1 VSIDASRLVSRNSAG
16 KVDVAQLDLASAQV
30 STIGRAIDTDT
41 LIRSVLFIAIFLSVC
56 ISFHPFLSLA
66 EPQAALNEGN
76 DRVNQIA
83 FSIMFLVVAVV
94 TARNEPRRLT
104 LLLRPVLLAVLAWCA
119 ISALASW
126 EPFLAIR
133 RLAFTLM
140 FISISGM
147 VLLLP
152 KNLRHFGD
160 MLAAVA
166 LIVIALCYLGV
177 LFAPSLSIHQL
188 TDSVDTEHAGLWR
201 GIYTQKNTAG
211 AMMVLF
217 IFVGMFVARARSFAV
232 GAFIVVSATIFLL
245 FTASKTDLSALPIVL
260 ILAAV
265 IGRGRRPAVAIVM
278 VIALIAVL
286 NLLSVGTIYF
296 EPVRNLVRTVMPD
309 ATFTGRTEI
318 WDFALRYA
326 AQRPILGY
334 GFSTFW
340 GTEEAVYG
348 LGENSSWVN
357 GANDAHNA
365 YVNLAL
371 TIGVPGLI
379 LVVLWLVALPLI
391 DFYRSPREP
400 SIAPVKMLFL
410 RICLFAAYGS
420 CFESLF
426 FGVGGIWFF
435 LLTATFGLRFL
446 SATRVTT

>member
-1 VSIDASRLVSRNSAG
+1 M
-16 KVDVAQLDLASAQV
+16 AQLDFASAHR
-30 STIGRAIDTDT
+30 STIGRAIDTDALT
-41 LIRSVLFIAIFLSVC
+41 RSIIFISVFLAVC

-66 EPQAALNEGN
+66 EPLPALSEGN
-76 DRVNQIA
+76 DRVNQIG
-83 FSIMFLVVAVV
+83 FSILFLVLAAV
-94 TARNEPRRLT
+94 TAHHEPRRLT
-104 LLLRPVLLAVLAWCA
+104 LLLRPILITVLVWCA

-126 EPFLAIR
+126 EPLLAVR

-140 FISISGM
+140 FISISAM

-152 KNLRHFGD
+152 KNVRHFSD

-188 TDSVDTEHAGLWR
+188 TDYIDTEHAGLWR

-217 IFVGMFVARARSFAV
+217 VFVGMFAARMRSFAL
-232 GAFIVVSATIFLL
+232 GAFIVVAASIFLL
-245 FTASKTDLSALPIVL
+245 FTGSKTDISAIPIVL

-265 IGRGRRPAVAIVM
+265 IGRGRRPTVAITIIVG
-278 VIALIAVL
+278 LIAVL

-296 EPVRNLVRTVMPD
+296 EPVRNLVQTVIPD

-348 LGENSSWVN
+348 LGENASWVN
-357 GANDAHNA
+357 AANDAHNA
-365 YVNLAL
+365 YINLAL
-371 TIGVPGLI
+371 TIGIPGLI
-379 LVVLWLVALPLI
+379 LVILWLVALPLI
-391 DFYRSPREP
+391 DYYRSPREP
-400 SIAPVKMLFL
+400 SIAPLKMLFL
-410 RICLFAAYGS
+410 RICLFAAFGS

-435 LLTATFGLRFL
+435 LVTATFGLRFL
-446 SATRVTT
+446 SVTRVAT